1 MKRSALISLKD
12 ATKCK
17 QQQICELLNEYR
29 VAVNFYIFCCWNSD
43 GRLDA
48 ITLRKLTNSPLSY
61 RYKSQALKQADGI
74 VRGTLKAAKE
84 AGSKATMPVF
94 RGGADLSTNFLNL
107 SFVGN
112 EFDCWARLSTLAKG
126 KPIWLLTRKTRVFN
140 KWMERGTLI
149 AGGTLFER
157 RGVFYIKVSFEIE
170 ETNKSPDNTILG
182 IDRGVTNLLATSE
195 GKLIGKDIG
204 EHIERIKRRV
214 PKSRG
219 RKQAFKARDQ
229 YINECLKQLP
239 FSDYS
244 LFVIEELKG
253 IKHKKKGKLRKATN
267 RRFSHWTVGAM
278 GERLSQLCEEHAV
291 QLQSVPARYT
301 SRYCRQCGC
310 VEKGNRRGEVFSCVR
325 CNHTDHADLS
335 AAQNIRDVFLGTISV
350 PHAKVQKCK
359 L

>member
-12 ATKCK
+12 ATKAK
-17 QQQICELLNEYR
+17 QTQMQDLLNAYQL
-29 VAVNFYIFCCWNSD
+29 AVNFYIGACWKCD

-48 ITLRKLTNSPLSY
+48 VTLRTMKNSTLSY

-74 VRGTLKAAKE
+74 VRGTLKAAK
-84 AGSKATMPVF
+84 ATGSKATMPVF
-94 RGGADLSTNFLNL
+94 NGGAALSTNFLNL
-107 SFVGN
+107 SFIGN
-112 EFDCWARLSTLAKG
+112 QFDCWARLATLTKG
-126 KPIWLLTRKTRVFN
+126 KPIWLPTRKTRVFN
-140 KWMERGTLI
+140 KWMHRGTLI

-157 RGVFYIKVSFEIE
+157 RGVFYIKVSFNVE
-170 ETNKSPDNTILG
+170 ESSPIGSSAVLG

-195 GKLIGKDIG
+195 GRLIGKDIDK
-204 EHIERIKRRV
+204 HINRIKRRV

-219 RKQAFKARDQ
+219 RIRAFKARDQ
-229 YINECLKQLP
+229 YVNECLKKLP
-239 FSDYS
+239 FANYS
-244 LFVIEELKG
+244 TFVIEELKG
-253 IKHKKKGKLRKATN
+253 IKHKKKGKLSRATN
-267 RRFSHWTVGAM
+267 KRFSHWTVGKM
-278 GERLSQLCEEHAV
+278 GDRLSQLCEEHAV

-310 VEKGNRRGEVFSCVR
+310 VEKGNRRGEVFCCVR

-359 L
+359 V